1 MVTEIQAPFAA
12 VCHDAGAAN
21 HVIAWI
27 RSAGAIDAVRPVMR
41 GPAERLWRTAFPDR
55 ALVGDLESA
64 FEGVHLLVSGT
75 GWASELE
82 HEARVMA
89 RARGVRSIAVLD
101 HWVNYRQRFERGGT
115 QVLPDE
121 FWVFDDD
128 AYRLAQE
135 TFPGSV
141 IRRQPNRYL
150 EEQLREVG
158 PVPTQ
163 GAECLYLLEPM
174 RTDWGRG
181 VPGEFQALDYF
192 VEKLPLLNLPPD
204 TVIRLRPHPSESA
217 SKYADWI
224 RRHPGLRLA
233 VDEGDSLSAA
243 LSRSAWVVGCESFG
257 LVVALASNRRV
268 QCALPPWAPPCRLPH
283 EGLVHLS
290 RLAGTP

>member
-1 MVTEIQAPFAA
+1 MTEAQAPFAA

-21 HVIAWI
+21 QVIAWI
-27 RSAGAIDAVRPVMR
+27 RSAGAGDAVRPVMR
-41 GPAERLWRTAFPDR
+41 GPAERLWRVAFPDR
-55 ALVGDLESA
+55 ALVDDVESA
-64 FEGVHLLVSGT
+64 LEEVALLVSGT
-75 GWASELE
+75 GWGSELE
-82 HEARVMA
+82 HEARVLA

-101 HWVNYRQRFERGGT
+101 HWVNYGQRFERGGT

-121 FWVFDDD
+121 FWVFDEH
-128 AYRLAQE
+128 AYRLARE
-135 TFPGSV
+135 TFPGGA
-141 IRRQPNRYL
+141 IRRMPNRYL
-150 EEQLREVG
+150 EDQVRAIG
-158 PVPTQ
+158 PVPAH

-192 VEKLPLLNLPPD
+192 VEKLPSLKLPPE

-224 RRHPGLRLA
+224 RQHPDLRLA
-233 VDEGDSLSAA
+233 VDDAGSLADS